1 MKGAE
6 RDIVAIELDA
16 KSIVRWSPEVEH
28 ERAVAVFDLLEA
40 NRFRLRAGPPGPY
53 RLVLGLRDGTL
64 IFTLNGAEEAT
75 RVEIEL
81 PVRPLRRVIK
91 DYFLICDSYFQA
103 IKGATPSK
111 IETIDMARRGVHDE
125 GAGLLREALED
136 RVELDHDTAR
146 RLFTLVCVLH
156 VRG

>member
-1 MKGAE
+1 MSRA
-6 RDIVAIELDA
+6 RDILDVQLDA

-40 NRFRLRAGPPGPY
+40 NRFRLRQGPEGPY
-53 RLVLGLRDGTL
+53 RLVLSLRDSNL
-64 IFTLNGAEEAT
+64 VFTLAPAGEGEAAELA
-75 RVEIEL
+75 L
-81 PVRPLRRVIK
+81 SARPLRRVIK

-111 IETIDMARRGVHDE
+111 IETIDMARRGVHNE
-125 GAGLLREALED
+125 GAELLREALDD
-136 RVELDHDTAR
+136 RVDIDRDTAR

>member
-1 MKGAE
+1 VKGE

-28 ERAVAVFDLLEA
+28 ERAVAVFDLLEG
-40 NRFRLRAGPPGPY
+40 NRFRLRDGPPGPY

-64 IFTLNGAEEAT
+64 IFALEPQEQAAE
-75 RVEIEL
+75 RLEIEL

-91 DYFLICDSYFQA
+91 DYFLICESYFQA
-103 IKGATPSK
+103 IKTATPSK

-125 GAGLLREALED
+125 GAGLLREALEA
-136 RVELDHDTAR
+136 RVEMDHDTAR

-156 VRG
+156 IRG

>member
-1 MKGAE
+1 MKDAE

-64 IFTLNGAEEAT
+64 VFGLSGTEGTT

>member
-1 MKGAE
+1 MTRP

-28 ERAVAVFDLLEA
+28 ERAVAVFDLLEG
-40 NRFRLRAGPPGPY
+40 NRFRLREGPAGPY

-64 IFTLNGAEEAT
+64 VFALEPEGSGE
-75 RVEIEL
+75 RLEIEL

-125 GAGLLREALED
+125 GAGLLREALEA
-136 RVELDHDTAR
+136 RVELDHETAR

-156 VRG
+156 IRG